1 MGLNAPEALIEV
13 EAVGAIS
20 RRNDNLSL
28 SNETERQCERHL
40 SEAAC
45 LAGLTLLA
53 AISQRGAGMRLGL
66 IDMYGGNFAGQANAI
81 RLGMQIALDEANAA
95 GIVKGHK
102 LALTSADMG
111 TSVEKAITEARRM
124 ILDDKLHYVVVGSH
138 SGAAVALADLVRDKD
153 VFGLG
158 AFATTK
164 RFTGEEGHPMIGR
177 GNLSTVEIG
186 RIMAA
191 I

>member
-1 MGLNAPEALIEV
+1 MVGLNAPEALIEV

-20 RRNDNLSL
+20 IGGSTDLLLN
-28 SNETERQCERHL
+28 NETETCDANDIYPKRH
-40 SEAAC
+40 AWRRFDV
-45 LAGLTLLA
+45 AGLGLPRRWHRTF
-53 AISQRGAGMRLGL
+53 RLGL

-95 GIVKGHK
+95 GVVKGHK

-138 SGAAVALADLVRDKD
+138 SGAAVALADFVRDKD

-158 AFATTK
+158 CFRYDEAF
-164 RFTGEEGHPMIGR
+164 HGR
-177 GNLSTVEIG
+177 GRSC
-186 RIMAA
+186 R
-191 I
+191 